1 MSLHPSWVQHTCP
14 TFLQASG
21 SLSELSG
28 LGEGFEGELQV
39 FLVNSKSVSVKVGT
53 YDRTDQVLERVCQEI
68 QLASDLT
75 YYFALFMEKQ
85 EEGEETWTCMLS
97 QGTRGPSHLVGC

>member
-1 MSLHPSWVQHTCP
+1 MLY
-14 TFLQASG
+14 FLLLLQASG

-28 LGEGFEGELQV
+28 LGEGFEGEMQV
-39 FLVNSKSVSVKVGT
+39 FLVNGKSVSVKVGT

-75 YYFALFMEKQ
+75 YYFALFIEKQ
-85 EEGEETWTCMLS
+85 QEGEETWTCMLPWPPEAPPTICCFLF
-97 QGTRGPSHLVGC
+97 Q